1 MFFILSFGLMVL
13 ILANYSRIIFYNS
26 EFSVNALWI
35 MSLLIWLTTV
45 CLLIWYIGSYQI
57 RMFFSTLLL
66 SYKYCM
72 YGWNL
77 SSIGTDLSALI
88 IYLAMLILAL
98 WRKLFKLND
107 VKFNIDSNNLL
118 LSFLYD
124 PLNSWLILISFF
136 KISGYVWCW
145 LINFINFL
153 FSNILLKTT
162 KTSS

>member
-1 MFFILSFGLMVL
+1 MFFILSFGLIVF

-26 EFSVNALWI
+26 EFYVNALWM

-45 CLLIWYIGSYQI
+45 CLLIWYVGYYQI

-66 SYKYCM
+66 SYKCCI

-77 SSIGTDLSALI
+77 SSIGTDLSALM

-98 WRKLFKLND
+98 WRKLFKLNE

-136 KISGYVWCW
+136 NISGYVWCW

-153 FSNILLKTT
+153 FSNILLNTT